1 MRGGAW
7 GAARGA
13 VSLPRIASVGLLGV
27 LLVAVLWAARVAII
41 AYVLQ
46 TAAQGLA
53 TTVAASGCWTPAASQ
68 ALQRDLRPIAWTE
81 PLAEIQVEAP
91 AVYAPYG
98 QTVQVVLRAPVGLWH
113 GAVAG
118 GATWTLQAQAEA
130 VSLAPTTQFD
140 SCTAPPSQGG

>member
-1 MRGGAW
+1 MRRAPW
-7 GAARGA
+7 GAGRGA

-27 LLVAVLWAARVAII
+27 LLIAVLWAARVAII

-46 TAAQGLA
+46 TTAQGLA
-53 TTVAASGCWTPAASQ
+53 ATVAASGCWTPAASQ
-68 ALQRDLRPIAWTE
+68 ALARDLRPIAWTE
-81 PLAEIQVEAP
+81 PPASVQVEAP

-98 QTVQVVLRAPVGLWH
+98 QTVQVVLRAPVSLWQ

-130 VSLAPTTQFD
+130 VSLAPTTQYD
-140 SCTAPPSQGG
+140 SCMAPPANGG